1 MDTSLFP
8 CFFFALENLRHLC
21 IVGVIDL
28 FCQSRQKIFHFCLL
42 SQVSY
47 SHVLGQ
53 AKIHAEFDK
62 VTYVHLPVFIAKT
75 FVKAV
80 ETRNV
85 AELYC
90 SGNCEVTKLLA
101 ECHKDV
107 LTAGYSGFVPHLIH
121 FLAFLLLILPYQSA
135 NVTVSK
141 QCPENLFCK
150 GHRSLQMHYSNC
162 IVPGVNLKTYNGVLR
177 IGCSPCCRAFYP
189 YLFPDKSPTWFSI
202 LSRMTHCVPVVILIY
217 SYSPFFHDVI

>member
-1 MDTSLFP
+1 M
-8 CFFFALENLRHLC
+8 FFFALENLRHLC

-62 VTYVHLPVFIAKT
+62 ISDVHSVVLVAKT
-75 FVKAV
+75 FVKAL

-90 SGNCEVTKLLA
+90 SGNGEVTHLLT

-107 LTAGYSGFVPHLIH
+107 LTTGYSGFVPHLIL
-121 FLAFLLLILPYQSA
+121 FLAFLLLILTYQSA
-135 NVTVSK
+135 NVTVRK
-141 QCPENLFCK
+141 KCPEQLFCK
-150 GHRSLQMHYSNC
+150 GHCSLQMHYSNC
-162 IVPGVNLKTYNGVLR
+162 IDPGV
-177 IGCSPCCRAFYP
+177 
-189 YLFPDKSPTWFSI
+189 
-202 LSRMTHCVPVVILIY
+202 
-217 SYSPFFHDVI
+217 